1 MSSCGLS
8 SGERID
14 SRRRRNEDFR
24 ASIAGTSRGN
34 DEIIVL
40 MNRKRSYFF
49 ATGLLASVLVCAE
62 VVSSEPGMR
71 DIFLYAHRSLSWQAP
86 VEESFLVTRVVDG
99 DTIELEGGEKVRYIG
114 IDTPETVKP
123 GRPVECFGKEA
134 SRRNRELVEGKR
146 VTLASDVS
154 DRDRYGR
161 LLRFAY
167 LPDGTF
173 VNELLVREGYARVAS
188 FPPDISKQDVFLA
201 AERDARAAKRGLW
214 ADGSCPK

>member
-1 MSSCGLS
+1 MPFCDLLNGV
-8 SGERID
+8 RIG
-14 SRRRRNEDFR
+14 SQRRRNKDFR
-24 ASIAGTSRGN
+24 VSIVGTLRGN

-49 ATGLLASVLVCAE
+49 AAGLLAFVLVCAAA
-62 VVSSEPGMR
+62 VSSEPRAR
-71 DIFLYAHRSLSWQAP
+71 DIFSYVRSPLSWQAP
-86 VEESFLVTRVVDG
+86 VEDSFLVTRVVDG
-99 DTIELEGGEKVRYIG
+99 DTIELESGEKVRYIG

-123 GRPVECFGKEA
+123 GWPVECFGKEA
-134 SRRNRELVEGKR
+134 SKRNRELVEGKW

-161 LLRFAY
+161 WLRFVY

-173 VNELLVREGYARVAS
+173 VNDLLVREGYARVSS

-214 ADGSCPK
+214 ADGACPR

>member
-1 MSSCGLS
+1 
-8 SGERID
+8 
-14 SRRRRNEDFR
+14 
-24 ASIAGTSRGN
+24 
-34 DEIIVL
+34 

-49 ATGLLASVLVCAE
+49 ATGLLAFVLVCAE

-71 DIFLYAHRSLSWQAP
+71 DIFLYAHRLLSWQAP

-123 GRPVECFGKEA
+123 GWPVECFGKEA

-214 ADGSCPK
+214 ADGSCSK